1 MYDAERPQHPE
12 SSRGPER
19 PARPEPPQ
27 RTSTGSLLPV
37 VMVAAPLL
45 VLITG
50 LVAFTGRAGL
60 LMLAVIA
67 AIPAFVMLHYLLW
80 GRLLSK
86 NLGKHAQSEEAE
98 SRED

>member
-1 MYDAERPQHPE
+1 MYDAERPQHLE
-12 SSRGPER
+12 SSRRPE
-19 PARPEPPQ
+19 RPEPPQ
-27 RTSTGSLLPV
+27 RSSSGSLLPV
-37 VMVAAPLL
+37 LMVSAPLV

-67 AIPAFVMLHYLLW
+67 ALPAFVLLHYLLW

-86 NLGKHAQSEEAE
+86 NLKNAPPEEAE
-98 SRED
+98 SRDDSPG